1 MTIKEMEART
11 GMTRANIRFYESRGL
26 LSPERGENGYR
37 DYSEKDYHRLQDILQ
52 LRRAGVPLKTIC
64 DYFALV
70 DQGGQTAELRR
81 AMLLEQRNAMVK
93 QIADMQKNVCAL
105 DNILDSA
112 FPPLLYE
119 NEKQAAG
126 L

>member
-1 MTIKEMEART
+1 MTIGEICQKLSLSETTLRY
-11 GMTRANIRFYESRGL
+11 YERQGVL
-26 LSPERGENGYR
+26 YRIPRIGGRR

-52 LRRAGVPLKTIC
+52 LRRAV
-64 DYFALV
+64 
-70 DQGGQTAELRR
+70 
-81 AMLLEQRNAMVK
+81 LLAQPNAMVK
-93 QIADMQKNVCAL
+93 QIVDMQKNVCAL

>member
-1 MTIKEMEART
+1 M
-11 GMTRANIRFYESRGL
+11 GPIRFRQQD
-26 LSPERGENGYR
+26 LS
-37 DYSEKDYHRLQDILQ
+37 DL
-52 LRRAGVPLKTIC
+52 
-64 DYFALV
+64 
-70 DQGGQTAELRR
+70 
-81 AMLLEQRNAMVK
+81 
-93 QIADMQKNVCAL
+93 ADMQKNVCAL